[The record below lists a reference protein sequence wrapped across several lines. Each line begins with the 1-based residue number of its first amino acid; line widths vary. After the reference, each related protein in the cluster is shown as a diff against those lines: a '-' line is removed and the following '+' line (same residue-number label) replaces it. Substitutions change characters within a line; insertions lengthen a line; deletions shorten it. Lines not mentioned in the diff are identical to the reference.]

1 LENIKAI
8 PEKHEKF
15 KEDIQTQEGKQEFKE
30 SALSLVLNP
39 IRGFARI
46 EQKAKPTL
54 NVPFIDDSKLE
65 GTPKKGSVF
74 APVPGKQTEEIVGV
88 TAVTAFAVGSGY
100 LPKTAKFIFRA
111 VVVTSTAGFV
121 YNPTPERAGQ
131 VAALAA
137 IALGPVVFRNVKKF
151 APTLGIERVGFQVK
165 GGKVGAAVQVKS
177 EQPFDVGYKS
187 PGGKFS

>member
-8 PEKHEKF
+8 PEKYEKF

-65 GTPKKGSVF
+65 GTPKKDLCSL
-74 APVPGKQTEEIVGV
+74 Q
-88 TAVTAFAVGSGY
+88 Y
-100 LPKTAKFIFRA
+100 
-111 VVVTSTAGFV
+111 
-121 YNPTPERAGQ
+121 Q
-131 VAALAA
+131 VNKPRRLW
-137 IALGPVVFRNVKKF
+137 
-151 APTLGIERVGFQVK
+151 ESQ
-165 GGKVGAAVQVKS
+165 Q
-177 EQPFDVGYKS
+177 
-187 PGGKFS
+187 